1 MDQSVS
7 PSGKELLLR
16 ALQDS
21 GIAVLRQEEN
31 KVFVENDYCVEV
43 EGKNLFKLSQ
53 EGYIIA
59 PYDNLNELCQM
70 IKMG

>member
-59 PYDNLNELCQM
+59 PYDDLNELCQM
-70 IKMG
+70 IKIG

>member
-16 ALQDS
+16 ALQDR

-59 PYDNLNELCQM
+59 PYDDLNELCQM

>member
-59 PYDNLNELCQM
+59 PYDDLNELCQM